1 MNFRS
6 STANKNCEKKD
17 LVVKKRICFQVCSSI
32 VLLIAVSVCVYG
44 QTYQSFRLE
53 LQQISQ
59 NARWRFGPFR
69 IDPSIRLQNIG
80 YDNNVYQM
88 REEDD
93 PIGDY
98 TTSISLPFTFYLPYR
113 NWMIAYV
120 DVNPGYDIYFNE
132 KQLSGFVYSYTPG
145 VRMLLLNRFVLSG
158 SYYRQ
163 KSRRRPTVEFDRMIP
178 VETEGYDGSLFLE
191 TFSMTA
197 IGFSGSVSNIRYQD
211 VAGDIRYSSQL
222 NREERNGKLEFYY
235 RVFTDS
241 DFFLT
246 AGYTE
251 YNFDSP
257 ESQWRDSYSYEVL
270 SGIRFPLLGRAR
282 GTLSLGYRWLI
293 NRADDD
299 RRFSGLIG
307 DTGIELRLGRFN
319 LRLQFARDFQ
329 FSYYSTNLYFTG
341 NRYGFGIS
349 FYPAQFLRLDYDFSY
364 GQTDYPGGEPVA
376 LPEGIFADIARED
389 IYRSHSAGL
398 VFRIRE
404 NVGIGLT
411 VTYWERDSNVG
422 AYGRNRTFIG
432 GYLTYD
438 F

>member
-1 MNFRS
+1 MY
-6 STANKNCEKKD
+6 
-17 LVVKKRICFQVCSSI
+17 IHVCSSI
-32 VLLIAVSVCVYG
+32 VLLISVSMCVYG

-59 NARWRFGPFR
+59 EARWRFGPFR
-69 IDPSIRLQNIG
+69 IDPSIRIQNIG

-98 TTSISLPFTFYLPYR
+98 TASVSLPFTFYLPYR
-113 NWMIAYV
+113 NWVIAYF

-132 KQLSGFVYSYTPG
+132 KQLSGFVYRYSPG
-145 VRMLLLNRFVLSG
+145 IRMLLLNRFVLSG
-158 SYYRQ
+158 SYFRQ
-163 KSRRRPTVEFDRMIP
+163 KRRQRPTVEFDRMIP
-178 VETEGYDGSLFLE
+178 VETDGYDGSLFLE

-211 VAGDIRYSSQL
+211 IEGDNRYSSQL

-251 YNFDSP
+251 YNFESP
-257 ESQWRDSYSYEVL
+257 ESKWRDSYSYEIF

-282 GTLSLGYRWLI
+282 GTLSLGYRWLT

-319 LRLQFARDFQ
+319 LRLQFTRDFQ

-364 GQTDYPGGEPVA
+364 GQTDYPVDEPRA
-376 LPEGIFADIARED
+376 LPEGGGVGITRED
-389 IYRSHSAGL
+389 IYRSHSAGV
-398 VFRIRE
+398 VFRLRE

-411 VTYWERDSNVG
+411 VTYWERDSNLE
-422 AYGRNRTFIG
+422 AYGRNRGFIG